1 MIPMLPFIRRY
12 RFVLLI
18 YTLLLIA
25 GLLLMATFGKAD
37 IHIFINRHS
46 CAFGDFTMKYITL
59 MGDGIFAIAVI
70 FFLLFVRIRMSLGQ
84 LMAFLSSGIIA
95 QALKKLVF
103 KGMPRPSVFFEDI
116 YNLHLVEGIR
126 IARYN
131 TFPSGHSATTFAIF
145 FCLIFTT
152 RNRWLQ
158 AIYFFMAWLVG
169 FSRIYLSQ
177 HFISDVL
184 AGSFIGVSMAFLS
197 VYVASRW
204 KAQWLDTSL
213 QDHLFA
219 KK

>member
-1 MIPMLPFIRRY
+1 MLSFLRRY
-12 RFVLLI
+12 RVVLLI

-25 GLLLMATFGKAD
+25 GLILLATFGKAD
-37 IHIFINRHS
+37 IHIVINRHTT
-46 CAFGDFTMKYITL
+46 AFGDFIMKYITH
-59 MGDGIFAIAVI
+59 MGDGIFAAAVI
-70 FFLLFVRIRMSLGQ
+70 ILLLFVSIRMSLGQ

-103 KGMPRPSVFFEDI
+103 SGMPRPSVFFEGI

-126 IARYN
+126 ISRYN

-145 FCLIFTT
+145 LCLIFTT

-158 AIYFFMAWLVG
+158 TFYFCMAWIVG

-184 AGSFIGVSMAFLS
+184 AGSFIGVSMAMLS
-197 VYVASRW
+197 VYVVSRW